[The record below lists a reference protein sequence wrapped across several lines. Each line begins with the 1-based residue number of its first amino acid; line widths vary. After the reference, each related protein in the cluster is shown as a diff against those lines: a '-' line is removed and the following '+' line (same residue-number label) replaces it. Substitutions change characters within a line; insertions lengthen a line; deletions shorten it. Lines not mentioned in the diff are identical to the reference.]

1 MKTSQLYIEQVLIGA
16 LIILIVSLPW
26 LPEFLKIDLKDVS
39 TVAGLAGGSLVL
51 GAAFWLGIPFDRFSD
66 TLLDRLNRHNRL
78 RFTLRHA
85 RGTAVPENAKTW
97 MIARH
102 LPFAHLGI
110 TGGSYPHEM
119 GLTFS

>member
-51 GAAFWLGIPFDRFSD
+51 GAAFWL
-66 TLLDRLNRHNRL
+66 NRHNRL